1 MKLLVTGA
9 GGMLGQTISPYL
21 AKRGHDV
28 AAFGKEDLDVTDAAM
43 VKRVIEEVQPELI
56 VHCAAYT
63 QVDQAETEQE
73 QAFAINERGT
83 ENVAVAAGKLNI
95 PMLFVS
101 TDYVFDGNNNEPYK
115 TCDATGPISVYGKS
129 KLAGEL
135 AVKRHCQNH
144 YIVRTSWLYGPYG
157 RNFVDTIYKLA
168 EERDQINVVADQ
180 VGSPTSTATLSEM
193 IGDLIV
199 TKRYGTYHATDDGV
213 TSWFDFA
220 REIVKDLESK
230 GKKVEV
236 LPIETKDMPRP
247 APRPPYSALDKSDL
261 IEALGRPLT
270 PWQESLHQYLKMRSV
285 KAPA

>member
-9 GGMLGQTISPYL
+9 GGMLGQTLSPYL

-28 AAFGKEDLDVTDAAM
+28 AAFGKEELDITDGNL
-43 VKRVIEEVQPELI
+43 VNQVVEEQCPDLI

-63 QVDQAETEQE
+63 QVDLAETEE
-73 QAFAINERGT
+73 EAAFAINERGT
-83 ENVAVAAGKLNI
+83 ENVARAAGKLNI
-95 PMLFVS
+95 PVLYVS
-101 TDYVFDGNNNEPYK
+101 TDYVFDGSNNMPYK
-115 TCDATGPISVYGKS
+115 TSDPTAPISVYGKS

-135 AVKRHCQNH
+135 AVQRHCQNY

-168 EERDQINVVADQ
+168 EERDQIKVVADQ
-180 VGSPTSTATLSEM
+180 VGSPTSTATLSE
-193 IGDLIV
+193 IIADLIV
-199 TKRYGTYHATDDGV
+199 TKRYGIYHATDDGV

-236 LPIETKDMPRP
+236 LPIETKYMPRP
-247 APRPPYSALDKSDL
+247 APRPAYSALDKSDL
-261 IEALGRPLT
+261 IQALGRPLT
-270 PWQESLHQYLKMRSV
+270 PWQEALHEYLQMRSV

>member
-1 MKLLVTGA
+1 MA
-9 GGMLGQTISPYL
+9 L

-28 AAFGKEDLDVTDAAM
+28 AAYGKEDLDITDCDL
-43 VKRVIEEVQPELI
+43 VNQVVEEQRPDLI

-63 QVDQAETEQE
+63 QVDQAETEKE
-73 QAFAINERGT
+73 VAFAINERGT
-83 ENVAVAAGKLNI
+83 ENVAIAAGKLNI

-101 TDYVFDGNNNEPYK
+101 TDYVFDGSNKMPYK
-115 TCDATGPISVYGKS
+115 TSDPTAPLSVYGKS

-135 AVKRHCQNH
+135 AVQKHCKNY

-168 EERDQINVVADQ
+168 EERDQIKVVADQ
-180 VGSPTSTATLSEM
+180 VGSPTSTATLSE
-193 IGDLIV
+193 IIADLIV
-199 TKRYGTYHATDDGV
+199 TKRYGIYHATDDGA

-220 REIVKDLESK
+220 REIVKDLEGK
-230 GKKVEV
+230 GKRVEV

-247 APRPPYSALDKSDL
+247 APRPAYSTLDKSDL

-270 PWQESLHQYLKMRSV
+270 PWQEALHDYLKMRSV
-285 KAPA
+285 KATA